1 MMRRN
6 CCSRVLRG
14 VLSSSSLVKNKS
26 CHMMMVNNQMFRTS
40 VVAMMMSNNQMA
52 SVSALVNSSSGNNS
66 VRNIGMNTQNSNG
79 ILPTPLVFLANSDDD
94 GV

>member
-1 MMRRN
+1 
-6 CCSRVLRG
+6 
-14 VLSSSSLVKNKS
+14 
-26 CHMMMVNNQMFRTS
+26 
-40 VVAMMMSNNQMA
+40 MA